1 MASTP
6 ARGIPKS
13 YDRAGLEQL
22 IEQYCAA
29 VVAHDPGR
37 LPLATDVRFTEMGQE
52 LQIGDG
58 YWGTATGI
66 GNYKNCFVDVDAG
79 EVGAFVT
86 MVESGN
92 PVLMGVRLKVQIGRI
107 TQIETAFYR
116 RGGGPAWN
124 DAGIDNLNARGRPFD
139 VWLKEIPPAERMS
152 RQDLINTANCY
163 FAALENNDG
172 KGYYPFTDECHRLEN
187 GVATSNN
194 PDLKMGDAT
203 FNPAAMKVKDS
214 MASGFYGVVTRIQDR
229 RFPIV
234 DRERGIV
241 LSFGTFC
248 HAGTVPV
255 VKLSDGREFNM
266 RFFNRPSSI
275 LIFEAFKIEKGLIAQ
290 VEALGT
296 SVPYALKTGW
306 PGGISG
312 H

>member
-1 MASTP
+1 MA
-6 ARGIPKS
+6 ARSAPQS
-13 YDRAGLEQL
+13 LDRTGLERL
-22 IEQYCAA
+22 VDQYCAA

-37 LPLATDVRFTEMGQE
+37 LPLASDVRFTEMGQE
-52 LQIGDG
+52 IELGDG
-58 YWGTATGI
+58 FWATASGI
-66 GNYKNCFVDVDAG
+66 GNYKTYYADVDAG
-79 EVGAFVT
+79 EIGFFGT
-86 MVESGN
+86 MEENGN
-92 PVLMGVRLKVQIGRI
+92 AVLMGLRLKVELGLI
-107 TQIETAFYR
+107 TEIETAFYR

-124 DAGIDNLNARGRPFD
+124 DAGIDNFNKKGKPFD
-139 VWLKEIPPAERMS
+139 IWRREIPPAERMS
-152 RQDLINTANCY
+152 RQDLITTANYY
-163 FAALENNDG
+163 FAGLEHNDG
-172 KGYYPFTDECHRLEN
+172 KGYYPFTDDCHRLEN

-194 PDLKMGDAT
+194 PDLKMGDDK

-229 RFPIV
+229 RFPVV

-241 LSFGTFC
+241 LSFATFC
-248 HAGTVPV
+248 HGGNVPT

-266 RFFNRPSSI
+266 RFFSRPSSI